1 MADRVAELIEHGLW
15 IEPEGDEQNE
25 IEREYR
31 KQMSAEFK
39 RPKVDKF
46 TGRKVMVWV
55 CPSGNNHAFDC
66 AKMQVLCAMQAGLLP
81 SGFESREVRVELPE

>member
-1 MADRVAELIEHGLW
+1 VIGLIDRGMWVVPTADEA
-15 IEPEGDEQNE
+15 DEM
-25 IEREYR
+25 EREYR
-31 KQMSAEFK
+31 RQMSAEFK

-66 AKMQVLCAMQAGLLP
+66 SKMQVLCAMQAGLLP
-81 SGFESREVRVELPE
+81 AGIELSQPTTPADKGGE

>member
-1 MADRVAELIEHGLW
+1 
-15 IEPEGDEQNE
+15 
-25 IEREYR
+25 
-31 KQMSAEFK
+31 MSAEFK
-39 RPKVDKF
+39 RPKIDKF